1 MSRFGARVTLPWIT
15 SFRAASTTT
24 RSSSDTSKVSKPR
37 ASSHFH
43 LKCFRIEQDRCAM
56 KVTTDTILLGA
67 WARMSDTSSNK
78 ERWGLDIGT
87 GTGTISLMLL
97 QRDSCLR
104 MHAVE
109 LDGPSAE
116 QAQENAANSPWGDR
130 MEVMS
135 CSIQEWAART
145 TTNRRY
151 DFIVTNPPYYPCHN
165 ASSPA
170 RRRAARTTQ
179 SLMQE
184 ELLYAVDSLLA
195 DDGSFCAILPASEA
209 AKFQSL
215 ASKHSLHIHRLCY
228 VRPLPHRP
236 AKRIL
241 LHYGRNPTS
250 VCGPTTNVVCELRY

>member
-1 MSRFGARVTLPWIT
+1 
-15 SFRAASTTT
+15 
-24 RSSSDTSKVSKPR
+24 
-37 ASSHFH
+37 
-43 LKCFRIEQDRCAM
+43 M

-135 CSIQEWAART
+135 CSIQVLIYLSVFTHEVFSGAEVA
-145 TTNRRY
+145 Y
-151 DFIVTNPPYYPCHN
+151 VLPGMGGPYYYKP
-165 ASSPA
+165 
-170 RRRAARTTQ
+170 
-179 SLMQE
+179 
-184 ELLYAVDSLLA
+184 
-195 DDGSFCAILPASEA
+195 
-209 AKFQSL
+209 
-215 ASKHSLHIHRLCY
+215 
-228 VRPLPHRP
+228 
-236 AKRIL
+236 
-241 LHYGRNPTS
+241 
-250 VCGPTTNVVCELRY
+250 